1 MCDCAHSSQSSPTVR
16 DFSENKSKNPRVLWV
31 SVAASGETTAILIKQ
46 PQRQESLHLFRSVTY
61 MQFTQHHVTGSE
73 RNETPGA
80 EGSYIMLSTLRS
92 NERNNSLAFV
102 PNVPLRYR
110 ACLRGLNVG

>member
-46 PQRQESLHLFRSVTY
+46 PQSS
-61 MQFTQHHVTGSE
+61 QHHVTGSE